1 MAIKSE
7 SENNNNVEVVKKEP
21 SVVEETASTSTAA
34 VKQEEERVLPSPAS
48 ASSPGSLNVDN
59 NSSSSPSSST
69 PETTYL
75 IIELRLISIDFAAK
89 RNDGDEKEEKDGDKK
104 LQQRAKNNEKDEN
117 VSFLCVNACA
127 MASHLV
133 ALVVKM
139 MNLDEAQ
146 FDVSRRLFKFNR
158 MIRIKILY
166 IAVKF

>member
-1 MAIKSE
+1 MSIKSE

-21 SVVEETASTSTAA
+21 SMVEETASTSTVV

-48 ASSPGSLNVDN
+48 PSSPGSLNVDN

-75 IIELRLISIDFAAK
+75 IVELRLISIDFAAK
-89 RNDGDEKEEKDGDKK
+89 NDWDEKEEKDGDKK